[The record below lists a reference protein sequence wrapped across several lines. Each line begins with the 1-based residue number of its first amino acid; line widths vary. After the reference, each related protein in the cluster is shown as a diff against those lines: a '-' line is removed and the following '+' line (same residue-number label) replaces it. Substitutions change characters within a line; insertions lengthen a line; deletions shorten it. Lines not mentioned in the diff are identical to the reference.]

1 MSSGRSEK
9 AVMDKALPL
18 QGDAARFPALLLVE
32 PTQKLTFLRRVFPFA
47 VIAALVAVAFMP
59 WQQSAI
65 GSGRVIAFDPLERRI
80 NVEARVSGVVRVSNL
95 IEGRRVKAGDVLIE
109 LEDNDPNLRA
119 NLARQREDAGRRRAS
134 LASRTNELSVQIR
147 QQELSLEAALAAARE
162 RIRAAEIAAET
173 AQLRF
178 QRIRDLFQD
187 RRGLASE
194 QEYEL
199 SILSQKSTAADL
211 ASARANLSLQEA
223 TVGAAIAGTRS
234 LRDSAEAELASAD
247 QLITSIDIQLAQAAR
262 QTVVAPRGG
271 YIFSVQATPGTY
283 LRPGSPI
290 CVVIPETENRM
301 VELWVDGNN
310 MPLARPRRFD
320 ASGKM
325 DFPGSD
331 VRIQFEGWPAV
342 AIVGPYRAPRGTF
355 GGEVVL
361 VDATDNGKGKFRV
374 VVAPKPDVTTENGKQ
389 EIEHWPDPA
398 VLRQGVRAQGW
409 ILANQVPLWYE
420 IWRLINGF
428 PVEPQMEAASK

>member
-47 VIAALVAVAFMP
+47 VIAALAAVAFMP

-178 QRIRDLFQD
+178 ERIRDLFQD

-211 ASARANLSLQEA
+211 ASAKANLSLQEA

-247 QLITSIDIQLAQAAR
+247 QLITSLDIQLAQAAR

-342 AIVGPYRAPRGTF
+342 AIVGPFRAPRGTF

-374 VVAPKPDVTTENGKQ
+374 VVAPKPDVTMEDGKQ